1 MNRNIPKIISCFYK
15 KITLNK
21 SYSEINGK
29 KITEIIIIFFTIK
42 LKSINKKIP
51 MDIFIKF
58 KL

>member
-15 KITLNK
+15 KIILNK

-29 KITEIIIIFFTIK
+29 KITEIIIIFFTII

-51 MDIFIKF
+51 WTY
-58 KL
+58 L